1 MDINESV
8 IVVGGLARNCEYNL
22 CRNLDEIEKLRPYV
36 KELYICILENDSTD
50 NTPQIMDRFCSSHK
64 NVKVVHFK
72 ETQFDVSAVSGA
84 SMSRICRLTKYRN
97 MLLDMMRSCTND
109 ADFDVIIDYDLDE
122 LNSLQIIKAIENA
135 PVEWGALFADGRY
148 KWQYRD
154 KIQTAFRDKRKIY
167 DSFAI
172 LESNRRIESII
183 SFDNCSLAKFKKAV
197 AFGTLLNKERFIP
210 CRSAF
215 GGVGIYKHEVLVGCK
230 YSTFKVGDFYVC
242 EHIYLNNSIAEKG
255 YMNYITSE
263 LKTCVLMQQDNIFS
277 YYFNKY
283 LPPIHDLMVSLYL
296 RLKHN

>member
-154 KIQTAFRDKRKIY
+154 KIQTAFRDKRKLY

-197 AFGTLLNKERFIP
+197 AFEQKFCKLGRKCAWR
-210 CRSAF
+210 
-215 GGVGIYKHEVLVGCK
+215 GVGKLVAFAKGDASLGTVRNNYAPIFRLCK
-230 YSTFKVGDFYVC
+230 SRKFGVVFVGV
-242 EHIYLNNSIAEKG
+242 
-255 YMNYITSE
+255 
-263 LKTCVLMQQDNIFS
+263 
-277 YYFNKY
+277 
-283 LPPIHDLMVSLYL
+283 
-296 RLKHN
+296 